1 MQINRLSID
10 STHSNT
16 DLCKLAVTYP
26 TDKCPYH
33 TSSSLHR
40 HAYTSVYNLIFS
52 HIRYDELVIGEVGI
66 LDNNS
71 MLCWRDYFPN
81 ATLFGYEY
89 HQNKLD
95 KALNDKVDKAF
106 YIHVDIT
113 SEQSLKDVFSE
124 ANFFDIIIED
134 STHVFEDQIRFL
146 NIAYKCVKPGGTIV
160 IEDIFIKEDENR
172 YMEAIDH
179 LKEYFSS
186 ATFVL
191 ANHDLKFSPGW
202 DNDKLLILH
211 RNDKL
216 CS

>member
-1 MQINRLSID
+1 
-10 STHSNT
+10 
-16 DLCKLAVTYP
+16 
-26 TDKCPYH
+26 
-33 TSSSLHR
+33 
-40 HAYTSVYNLIFS
+40 
-52 HIRYDELVIGEVGI
+52 VGI

-71 MLCWRDYFPN
+71 MLCWREYFPN
-81 ATLFGYEY
+81 ALLFGYEY

-95 KALNDKVDKAF
+95 KAVNDKVDRAS

-113 SEQSLKDVFSE
+113 SEQSLNNVFSE
-124 ANFFDIIIED
+124 INFFDIIIED

-160 IEDIFIKEDENR
+160 IEDILINEDENR

-179 LKEYFSS
+179 IKEYFSS

-211 RNDKL
+211 RNDKP